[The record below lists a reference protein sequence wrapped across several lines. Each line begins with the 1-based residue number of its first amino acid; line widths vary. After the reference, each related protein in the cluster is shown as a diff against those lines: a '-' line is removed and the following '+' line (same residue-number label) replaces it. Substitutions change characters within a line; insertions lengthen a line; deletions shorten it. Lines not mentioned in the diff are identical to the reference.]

1 MIPQNGEKV
10 KGRSSFIHIM
20 WGADSP
26 FSRQFRAFTVCSRLR
41 FSGALARQRSQRN
54 GWRRLQ
60 FEQKVKIARR
70 FSGWL
75 QFVFFLFQIV
85 YNYAHLYLPFSHLI
99 FCIFTVSTRN
109 FLSRSQDGHVQIA
122 QNQRR
127 FFYVCANCTN
137 FQVFTRD
144 RTVWVYFLPKFTIFT
159 PVGVYEL

>member
-26 FSRQFRAFTVCSRLR
+26 FSRQFWAFTVCSRLR
-41 FSGALARQRSQRN
+41 FFGTLAWQRGQWN

-70 FSGWL
+70 FLGWL
-75 QFVFFLFQIV
+75 QFVFFLFRIV
-85 YNYAHLYLPFSHLI
+85 YNYVHLYLPFSHLF
-99 FCIFTVSTRN
+99 FCIFTVSTRY

-122 QNQRR
+122 QNQRH

-137 FQVFTRD
+137 FQIFAHFK
-144 RTVWVYFLPKFTIFT
+144 TVWVYLLPEFSIFT